1 MSPQAT
7 DGPLAEPIRRFVEH
21 KRGLHR
27 KYRAEALALRLFD
40 RYLRAQE
47 VRGWEDVDSELVT
60 RFVQSRPRSQPRSYN
75 HLVGVLRRF
84 FAWALQRDYLA
95 ANPVQVP
102 LRPLGATRLPF
113 LFDKAEIQRL
123 LALARALPDRSR
135 APCRGRVYDMVF
147 ALLYGLGLRVG
158 EVCRLRCGDRRWR
171 DEALWIAETKFS
183 KSRLVP
189 MGPRLA
195 ARLRAYADKMHG
207 PEPATDRPVFSFV
220 RGRCIHPGT
229 ISQTFH
235 QLVTQLDLR
244 VPPGTRPPRLHDLR
258 HSFAVSVLLRWYREG
273 VDPQDRLLQLATF
286 LGHVDPASTA
296 VYLHMTDD
304 LLREAER
311 RFRAYAP
318 IGGVA

>member
-1 MSPQAT
+1 MSPRTT

-40 RYLRAQE
+40 RYLRTQAVQ
-47 VRGWEDVDSELVT
+47 GWEDVDPALVT

-84 FAWALQRDYLA
+84 FEWARQRDYLA

-102 LRPLGATRLPF
+102 LRPATGTRLPF
-113 LFDKAEIQRL
+113 LFEKAEIQRL
-123 LALARALPDRSR
+123 LALARALPDRPR
-135 APCRGRVYDMVF
+135 APRRGRVYDMVF
-147 ALLYGLGLRVG
+147 ALLDGLGLRVG
-158 EVCRLRCGDRRWR
+158 EVSRLQCGDLRWR

-195 ARLRAYADKMHG
+195 ARLRAFADELHG
-207 PEPATDRPVFSFV
+207 PEPPADRPVFSFG
-220 RGRCIHPGT
+220 RRRCIHPGT

-235 QLVTQLDLR
+235 RLVPHLDLR
-244 VPPGTRPPRLHDLR
+244 LPPGTRPPRLHDLR
-258 HSFAVSVLLRWYREG
+258 HSFAVSVLLRWYRAG
-273 VDPQDRLLQLATF
+273 VDPQDRLFQLATF